1 VSEQTSLPT
10 PFIVN
15 ITCLS
20 VYPFP
25 FHPRYTFVEGLSTEA
40 AKNMRRLAAQ
50 LQAQAYGIIGYGIL
64 QKLSVVPP
72 RDDVIAAVRE
82 LIGLSN
88 GFPGMSVGMGQGH
101 INIDSAAAI
110 ERLLRLYGRK
120 DTATQPG
127 N

>member
-1 VSEQTSLPT
+1 
-10 PFIVN
+10 
-15 ITCLS
+15 
-20 VYPFP
+20 
-25 FHPRYTFVEGLSTEA
+25 VEYANLYSNAGATHAAHLIEPSTEA

-50 LQAQAYGIIGYGIL
+50 LQAQAYGIIGYGVL